1 MMKMMTMKNNVL
13 ENHPS
18 YRYAKQIVDGTIK
31 PPPLYFE
38 LNGEKNFISPKYVKK
53 QCKIFLDIADDKSS
67 KYVINV
73 SRIKKIDK
81 ILKILV
87 MAKGIKVGKKIY
99 DALAGYQWLIIVAS
113 LCTVYRNDKNKRRY
127 ETVILE
133 ICRKNGKTF
142 IVALM
147 VLLLFYLEPRY
158 SQFYSVAPDGALAK
172 EIKKALEPLI
182 KANTEIFE
190 DGEFKILRDC
200 IRHTLTESVYTPLN
214 YSKDR
219 MDGKEPNVFV
229 ADEVGALPSD
239 YPIEAMRSG
248 QLLVINKLGFIISTK
263 YPTVDN
269 PMETEVSYAKKVLDN
284 TLPVPDETVF
294 ALLYEPDETKNWTTD
309 DNIILQSNPL
319 AIEVEKIYKDLIA
332 KRNKA
337 IEMESKRE
345 NFLTKHCNIIYQ
357 GAGTESFI
365 DVTEV
370 QKCKVDKIDWA
381 GKEVYIGVD
390 LSMTNDNCSV
400 AMTSNDNDTILAEAI
415 SFIPEGRIEEKN
427 QFEKINYNEFI
438 NAMKC
443 IACGDRTVDYKVIE
457 DFVFEIENRYD
468 VTVMAIGY
476 DRYNALSSAQKW
488 DEKYN
493 TVQIRQH
500 SDTLHPP
507 TKLLYEKIMDGKFQ
521 YEENKLLEINFQNA
535 RCVYD
540 TNMNR
545 YVNKKK
551 SNGKIDMVVALIN
564 SIYLL
569 QQEVFLENGNFFVQ
583 VA

>member
-1 MMKMMTMKNNVL
+1 MKMMTMKNNNI

-18 YRYAKQIVDGTIK
+18 YIYAKKIVDGTIK
-31 PPPLYFE
+31 PPPLYYE
-38 LNGEKNFISPKYVKK
+38 LNGNKEFVSPKYVKK
-53 QCKIFLDIADDKSS
+53 QCEIFLDIANNKSS
-67 KYVINV
+67 KYVIDI
-73 SRIKKIDK
+73 SRLKKIDK

-87 MAKGIKVGKKIY
+87 MAKGIKRGRKIY
-99 DALAGYQWLIIVAS
+99 ESLAGYQWLIIVAS
-113 LCTVYRNDKNKRRY
+113 LCTVYRENKNKRRY
-127 ETVILE
+127 ETIILE

-142 IVALM
+142 IVAL
-147 VLLLFYLEPRY
+147 VILLLFYLEPQY

-182 KANTEIFE
+182 KANTSIFE

-200 IRHTLTESVYTPLN
+200 IRHTLTETIYTPLN

-229 ADEVGALPSD
+229 ADEVGALPND
-239 YPIEAMRSG
+239 YAIESMRSG
-248 QLLVINKLGFIISTK
+248 QLLVFNKLGFIISTK
-263 YPTVDN
+263 YPTIDN
-269 PMETEVSYAKKVLDN
+269 PMETETTYAKKVLDDIIK
-284 TLPVPDETVF
+284 DEKIF
-294 ALLYEPDETKNWTTD
+294 ALLFEPNETKNWTND

-319 AIEVEKIYKDLIA
+319 AIEVEAVYRDLLD
-332 KRNKA
+332 KRSKA

-370 QKCKVDKIDWA
+370 QKCRVDRIDWA
-381 GKEVYIGVD
+381 GREVFVGVD
-390 LSMTNDNCSV
+390 LAMTNDNCGV
-400 AMTSNDNDTILAEAI
+400 VMTSNDDDVILAEAI

-427 QFEKINYNEFI
+427 QFEKINYYDFI

-443 IACGDRTVDYKVIE
+443 IACGDKTVDYKVIE
-457 DFVFEIENRYD
+457 DFVFAIEEKYD
-468 VTVMAIGY
+468 VVVMAIGY

-507 TKLLYEKIMDGKFQ
+507 TKLLYEKIMDRKFR
-521 YEENKLLEINFQNA
+521 YEDNKLLEINFQNA

-551 SNGKIDMVVALIN
+551 SNGKIDLVVALIN

>member
-1 MMKMMTMKNNVL
+1 MINML

-18 YRYAKQIVDGTIK
+18 YVYARQIVDGTIK
-31 PPPLYFE
+31 PLPLYYE
-38 LNGEKNFISPKYVKK
+38 LNGEKIFVSPKYVKK
-53 QCKIFLDIADDKSS
+53 QCSIFLDIADGKSS
-67 KYVINV
+67 KYVIDEK
-73 SRIKKIDK
+73 RINKIDK
-81 ILKILV
+81 ICKILV
-87 MAKGIKVGKKIY
+87 MAKGIKTGEKIY
-99 DALAGYQWLIIVAS
+99 KALSGYQWLLIVAS
-113 LCTVYRNDKNKRRY
+113 LCTVYRENKKRRRY

-142 IVALM
+142 IVAFLM
-147 VLLLFYLEPRY
+147 LLLFYLEPKFSR
-158 SQFYSVAPDGALAK
+158 FFSVAPDGALAK
-172 EIKKALEPLI
+172 EIKQALEPLI
-182 KANTEIFE
+182 KANASVFE
-190 DGEFKILRDC
+190 EGEFKILRDC
-200 IRHTLTESVYTPLN
+200 IRHIPTDTVYTPLN

-219 MDGKEPNVFV
+219 MDGKEPTVFV
-229 ADEVGALPSD
+229 ADEVGALPTA
-239 YPIEAMRSG
+239 YAIESMRSG

-263 YPTVDN
+263 YPTIDN
-269 PMETEVSYAKKVLDN
+269 PMEDEVGYAKKVLDGIIE
-284 TLPVPDETVF
+284 DETVF
-294 ALLYEPDETKNWTTD
+294 ALLYEPNETKNWATD

-319 AIEVEKIYKDLIA
+319 AIEIPVVYKDLLD
-332 KRNKA
+332 KRKKA
-337 IEMESKRE
+337 IEREKLRE

-370 QKCKVDKIDWA
+370 QKCRVDKIDWS
-381 GKEVYIGVD
+381 GKEVFIGVD

-400 AMTSNDNDTILAEAI
+400 AMTSCDDDVIIAEAI
-415 SFIPEGRIEEKN
+415 SFIPDGRIEEKN
-427 QFEKINYNEFI
+427 QFEKINYYDFI

-443 IACGDRTVDYKVIE
+443 IACGDKTVDYKVIE
-457 DFVFEIENRYD
+457 DFVFAIEDKYD
-468 VTVMAIGY
+468 VVVMAIGY

-493 TVQIRQH
+493 TVCIRQH

-507 TKLLYEKIMDGKFQ
+507 TKLLYEKIMNGKFR
-521 YEENKLLEINFQNA
+521 YEDNKLLEINFQNA
-535 RCVYD
+535 KCVYD

-569 QQEVFLENGNFFVQ
+569 QQEVLLENGNFFVQ
-583 VA
+583 VV

>member
-1 MMKMMTMKNNVL
+1 MKMMTMKNNNIEL
-13 ENHPS
+13 HPS
-18 YRYAKQIVDGTIK
+18 YIYAKKIVDGTLQ
-31 PPPLYFE
+31 PPPLYYK
-38 LNGEKNFISPKYVKK
+38 LNGEKKFISPKYVKK
-53 QCKIFLDIADDKSS
+53 QCKIFLDIADNKSS
-67 KYVINV
+67 KYIIDI
-73 SRIKKIDK
+73 SRLKRIDK

-87 MAKGIKVGKKIY
+87 MAKGIKRGRKIY
-99 DALAGYQWLIIVAS
+99 EALAGYQWLIIVAS
-113 LCTVYRNDKNKRRY
+113 LCTVYRDNKNKRRY
-127 ETVILE
+127 ETIILE

-142 IVALM
+142 IVAL
-147 VLLLFYLEPRY
+147 VILLLFYLEPKY

-182 KANTEIFE
+182 KANTSVFE
-190 DGEFKILRDC
+190 EGEFKILRDC
-200 IRHTLTESVYTPLN
+200 IRHSLTETIYTPLN

-229 ADEVGALPSD
+229 ADEVGALPTD
-239 YPIEAMRSG
+239 YAIEAMRSG
-248 QLLVINKLGFIISTK
+248 QLLVFNKLGFIISTK

-269 PMETEVSYAKKVLDN
+269 PMETETTYAKKVLDDIIE
-284 TLPVPDETVF
+284 DEKVF
-294 ALLYEPDETKNWTTD
+294 ALLFEPNETKNWTND

-319 AIEVEKIYKDLIA
+319 AIEVEAVYRDLLD
-332 KRNKA
+332 KRTKA

-357 GAGTESFI
+357 GAGTESFV

-370 QKCKVDKIDWA
+370 QKCKVDKIDWS

-390 LSMTNDNCSV
+390 LAMTNDNCAV
-400 AMTSNDNDTILAEAI
+400 AMTSNDDDVILAEAI

-427 QFEKINYNEFI
+427 QFEKVNYYDFI

-443 IACGDRTVDYKVIE
+443 IACGDKTVDYKVIE
-457 DFVFEIENRYD
+457 DFVFAIEEKYD
-468 VTVMAIGY
+468 VVVMAIGY

-488 DEKYN
+488 DEKYQ

-507 TKLLYEKIMDGKFQ
+507 TKLLYEKIMDGKFR
-521 YEENKLLEINFQNA
+521 YEDNKLLEINFQNA
-535 RCVYD
+535 RCVFD

>member
-1 MMKMMTMKNNVL
+1 MMKMMTMKNSIL
-13 ENHPS
+13 EKHPS
-18 YRYAKQIVDGTIK
+18 YIYAKQIVDGTIK

-38 LNGEKNFISPKYVKK
+38 LNGEKKFISPKYVKK

-113 LCTVYRNDKNKRRY
+113 LCTVYRDDKNKRRY
-127 ETVILE
+127 ETIILE

-182 KANTEIFE
+182 KANTEVFE

-200 IRHTLTESVYTPLN
+200 IRHTLTESIYTPLN

-319 AIEVEKIYKDLIA
+319 AIEVEKIYKDLIS

-370 QKCKVDKIDWA
+370 QKCKVDKIEWA

-390 LSMTNDNCSV
+390 LSMSNDNCSV
-400 AMTSNDNDTILAEAI
+400 AMTSNDDDVILAEAI

-457 DFVFEIENRYD
+457 DFVFAIENRYD

-507 TKLLYEKIMDGKFQ
+507 TKLLYEKIMDGKFK

>member
-1 MMKMMTMKNNVL
+1 MKMMTMKNNNIEL
-13 ENHPS
+13 HPS
-18 YRYAKQIVDGTIK
+18 YIYAKKIVDGTLQ
-31 PPPLYFE
+31 PPPLYYE
-38 LNGEKNFISPKYVKK
+38 LNGEKQFISPKYVKK
-53 QCKIFLDIADDKSS
+53 QCKIFLDIADNKSS
-67 KYVINV
+67 KYIIDI
-73 SRIKKIDK
+73 SRLKRIDK

-87 MAKGIKVGKKIY
+87 MAKGIKRGRKIY
-99 DALAGYQWLIIVAS
+99 EALAGYQWLIIVAS
-113 LCTVYRNDKNKRRY
+113 LCTVYRDNKNKRRY
-127 ETVILE
+127 ETIILE

-142 IVALM
+142 IVAL
-147 VLLLFYLEPRY
+147 VILLLFYLEPKY

-182 KANTEIFE
+182 KANTSVFE
-190 DGEFKILRDC
+190 EGEFKILRDC
-200 IRHTLTESVYTPLN
+200 IRHSLTETIYTPLN

-229 ADEVGALPSD
+229 ADEVGALPTD
-239 YPIEAMRSG
+239 YAIEAMRSG
-248 QLLVINKLGFIISTK
+248 QLLVFNKLGFIISTK

-269 PMETEVSYAKKVLDN
+269 PMETETTYAKKVLDDIID
-284 TLPVPDETVF
+284 DEKVF
-294 ALLYEPDETKNWTTD
+294 ALLFEPNETKNWTND

-319 AIEVEKIYKDLIA
+319 AIEVEAVYRDLLD
-332 KRNKA
+332 KRTKA

-357 GAGTESFI
+357 GAGTESFV

-370 QKCKVDKIDWA
+370 QKCKVDKIDWS

-390 LSMTNDNCSV
+390 LAMTNDNCAV
-400 AMTSNDNDTILAEAI
+400 AMTSNDDDVILAEAI

-427 QFEKINYNEFI
+427 QFEKVNYYDFI

-443 IACGDRTVDYKVIE
+443 IACGDKTVDYKVIE
-457 DFVFEIENRYD
+457 DFVFAIEEKYD
-468 VTVMAIGY
+468 CVVMAIGY

-488 DEKYN
+488 DEKYQ

-507 TKLLYEKIMDGKFQ
+507 TKLLYEKIMDGKFR
-521 YEENKLLEINFQNA
+521 YEDNKLLEINFQNA
-535 RCVYD
+535 RCVFD

>member
-1 MMKMMTMKNNVL
+1 MMMKMNDNSIEK
-13 ENHPS
+13 HPS
-18 YRYAKQIVDGTIK
+18 YIYAKQIVDGMIK

-38 LNGEKNFISPKYVKK
+38 LNGEKKFISPKYVKK

-67 KYVINV
+67 KYIINV
-73 SRIKKIDK
+73 SRIRKIDK

-113 LCTVYRNDKNKRRY
+113 LCTVYRDDKTKRRY

-147 VLLLFYLEPRY
+147 VLLLFYLEPKY

-182 KANTEIFE
+182 KANTEVFE

-200 IRHTLTESVYTPLN
+200 IRHILTESIYTPLN

-248 QLLVINKLGFIISTK
+248 QLLVVNKLGFIISTK
-263 YPTVDN
+263 YPTIDN
-269 PMETEVSYAKKVLDN
+269 PMETEVNYAKKVLDN

-319 AIEVEKIYKDLIA
+319 AIEVEKIYKDLIS

-365 DVTEV
+365 DVSEV
-370 QKCKVDKIDWA
+370 QKCKVDKIDWV
-381 GKEVYIGVD
+381 GKSVYVGVD

-400 AMTSNDNDTILAEAI
+400 VMTSNDDDIILAEAI
-415 SFIPEGRIEEKN
+415 SFVPEGKIEEKN
-427 QFEKINYNEFI
+427 QFEKIDYNEFI

-443 IACGDRTVDYKVIE
+443 IACGDKTVDYKVIE
-457 DFVFEIENRYD
+457 DFVFGIEDRYD

-507 TKLLYEKIMDGKFQ
+507 TKLLFEKIMNGKFQ

-551 SNGKIDMVVALIN
+551 SNGKIDMVDRKSTRLN
-564 SIYLL
+564 SSHNPLSRMPSS
-569 QQEVFLENGNFFVQ
+569 
-583 VA
+583 A

>member
-18 YRYAKQIVDGTIK
+18 YIYAKQIVDGTIK

-81 ILKILV
+81 ILKLLV

-113 LCTVYRNDKNKRRY
+113 LCTVYRDDKNKRRY

-284 TLPVPDETVF
+284 TLPVPDEAVF

-319 AIEVEKIYKDLIA
+319 AIEVEKIYKDLIS

>member
-1 MMKMMTMKNNVL
+1 MKMMTMKNNNIEL
-13 ENHPS
+13 HPS
-18 YRYAKQIVDGTIK
+18 YIYAKKIVDGTLQ
-31 PPPLYFE
+31 PPPLYYE
-38 LNGEKNFISPKYVKK
+38 LNGEKQFISPKYVKK
-53 QCKIFLDIADDKSS
+53 QCKIFLDIADNKSS
-67 KYVINV
+67 KYIIDI
-73 SRIKKIDK
+73 SRLKRIDK

-87 MAKGIKVGKKIY
+87 MAKGIKRGRKIY
-99 DALAGYQWLIIVAS
+99 EALAGYQWLIIVAS
-113 LCTVYRNDKNKRRY
+113 LCTVYRDNKNKRRY
-127 ETVILE
+127 ETIILE

-142 IVALM
+142 IVAL
-147 VLLLFYLEPRY
+147 VILLLFYLEPKY

-182 KANTEIFE
+182 KANTSVFE
-190 DGEFKILRDC
+190 EGEFKILRDC
-200 IRHTLTESVYTPLN
+200 IRHSLTETIYTPLN

-229 ADEVGALPSD
+229 ADEVGALPTD
-239 YPIEAMRSG
+239 YAIEAMRSG
-248 QLLVINKLGFIISTK
+248 QLLVFNKLVFIISTK

-269 PMETEVSYAKKVLDN
+269 PMETETTYAKKVLDDIID
-284 TLPVPDETVF
+284 DEKVF
-294 ALLYEPDETKNWTTD
+294 ALLFEPNETKNWTND

-319 AIEVEKIYKDLIA
+319 AIEVEAVFRDLLD
-332 KRNKA
+332 KRTKA

-357 GAGTESFI
+357 GAGTESFV

-370 QKCKVDKIDWA
+370 QKCKVDKIDWS

-390 LSMTNDNCSV
+390 LAMTNDNCAV
-400 AMTSNDNDTILAEAI
+400 AMTSNDDDVILAEAI

-427 QFEKINYNEFI
+427 QFEKVNYYDFI

-443 IACGDRTVDYKVIE
+443 IACGDKTVDYKVIE
-457 DFVFEIENRYD
+457 DFVFAIEEKYD
-468 VTVMAIGY
+468 VVVMAIGY

-488 DEKYN
+488 DEKYQ

-507 TKLLYEKIMDGKFQ
+507 TKLLYEKIMDGKFR
-521 YEENKLLEINFQNA
+521 YEDNKLLEINFQNA
-535 RCVYD
+535 RCVFD

>member
-1 MMKMMTMKNNVL
+1 MKMMTMKNNNIEL
-13 ENHPS
+13 HPS
-18 YRYAKQIVDGTIK
+18 YIYAKKIVDGTLQ
-31 PPPLYFE
+31 PPPLYYE
-38 LNGEKNFISPKYVKK
+38 LNGEKQFISPKYVKK
-53 QCKIFLDIADDKSS
+53 QCKIFLDIADNKSS
-67 KYVINV
+67 KYIIDI
-73 SRIKKIDK
+73 SRLKRIDK

-87 MAKGIKVGKKIY
+87 MAKGIKRGRKIY
-99 DALAGYQWLIIVAS
+99 EALAGYQWLIIVAS
-113 LCTVYRNDKNKRRY
+113 LCTVYRDNKNKRRY
-127 ETVILE
+127 ETIILE

-142 IVALM
+142 IVAL
-147 VLLLFYLEPRY
+147 VILLLFYLEPKY

-182 KANTEIFE
+182 KANTSVFE
-190 DGEFKILRDC
+190 EGEFKILRDC
-200 IRHTLTESVYTPLN
+200 IRHSLTETIYTPLN

-229 ADEVGALPSD
+229 ADEVGALPTD
-239 YPIEAMRSG
+239 YAIEAMRSG
-248 QLLVINKLGFIISTK
+248 QLLVFNKLGFIISTK

-269 PMETEVSYAKKVLDN
+269 PMETETTYAKKVLDDIID
-284 TLPVPDETVF
+284 DEKVF
-294 ALLYEPDETKNWTTD
+294 ALLFEPNETKNWTND

-319 AIEVEKIYKDLIA
+319 AIEVEAVFRDLLD
-332 KRNKA
+332 KRTKA

-357 GAGTESFI
+357 GAGTESFV

-370 QKCKVDKIDWA
+370 QKCKVDKIDWS

-390 LSMTNDNCSV
+390 LAMTNDNCAV
-400 AMTSNDNDTILAEAI
+400 AMTSNDDDVILAEAI

-427 QFEKINYNEFI
+427 QFEKVNYYDFI

-443 IACGDRTVDYKVIE
+443 IACGDKTVDYKVIE
-457 DFVFEIENRYD
+457 DFVFAIEEKYD
-468 VTVMAIGY
+468 VVVIAIGY

-488 DEKYN
+488 DEKYQ

-507 TKLLYEKIMDGKFQ
+507 TKLLYEKIMDGKFR
-521 YEENKLLEINFQNA
+521 YEDNKLLEINFQNA
-535 RCVYD
+535 RCVFD